1 MASFPIVIFL
11 FALYLFKVND
21 SHAVADFRSVEI
33 EFKNGINC
41 TGNVISF

>member
-21 SHAVADFRSVEI
+21 IHAVADRSVEI

-41 TGNVISF
+41 TGIVILF